1 MYLRPIILV
10 ILIIDLETT
19 LNNEFFG
26 QHLAAD
32 TVLNALRSHLHHE
45 NSNKA
50 LVLSFHGWAGSG
62 KTYLA
67 ELIMKSLYKEGSESK
82 FVKFYMG
89 KKSLF

>member
-1 MYLRPIILV
+1 M
-10 ILIIDLETT
+10 
-19 LNNEFFG
+19 NKEFFG

-32 TVLNALRSHLHHE
+32 IVLNGLRSHLHHE
-45 NSNKA
+45 DSNKA

-67 ELIMKSLYKEGSESK
+67 ELIMKSLYEGGSESK

-89 KKSLF
+89 KCHYLFDDPLIVIFSQYSSFL